1 MPPPTRAVNR
11 RGPRAAQLLLLLV
24 GLSAPVLTT
33 PATSG
38 ATSDALSLVADANSS
53 AWRTEWGGFYW
64 VRDMA
69 MVAANDVWVVGSNL
83 AHFDG
88 AVWRAVDRRDTDG
101 YYSAIDLFGSRDGWA
116 VGQGFTQR
124 LRDGLWEEPVSLPDA
139 VFYDIALTD
148 VDEGWAV
155 GYDRAAKR
163 PAMWRLLGGT
173 WSELPAPAIPAV
185 ALWMA
190 SAVDGWAVGADQLAH
205 YDGRVWTPV
214 VVPGVKGLRAVAGS
228 GPDDVW
234 AGGGSE
240 PAPGFF
246 GPGQS
251 QLLHFDG
258 RSWSLL
264 RDAAGPGIA
273 SIAVAKGRGY
283 ALGYEG
289 ELLALEA
296 GTWREPGVKVPA
308 DRFRWARDIALIP
321 GQDGALV
328 GVDDGKIY
336 RIPLDEQLQLVH
348 RAAEIRAIGFT
359 RPDEGWALG
368 PETQNP
374 VGIDPTWMPT
384 ALGWDGRTWSPL
396 APDHPLVGAVD
407 IGVLSAQDAWAVGPS
422 GLVVHFDG
430 RSWTRVAS
438 PTALDLYRVRV
449 VAPNVV
455 LALGKG
461 WKPFPGSLAISVLL
475 LFDGVSWR
483 ALGEWTGSLPSD
495 VHLADVDA
503 RGNSSI
509 WLLFG
514 NELRRY
520 DGSAWTALAIE
531 SPTSLAMT
539 GPESGWVGTLD
550 GRILRVEGDR
560 VTESLRLTGSSM
572 VTRLVLDKDGGAWA
586 TGWSGYLAHLDGTQ
600 WTVRRGPA
608 TLCNCAVPTALMG
621 LALLEVE
628 GLRQIW
634 AVGSEETILHST
646 VAEVLAQPPIV
657 PVNETAVPFTVMPN
671 DTATL
676 AVTPTA
682 ARTAPPR
689 SWPRLWL
696 PILLLAAMPEPPT
709 PLAGPTGGAATASAT
724 AASTAPAT
732 TPPVPTEPASAT
744 PQVEPSA
751 TALAPE
757 TPPRP
762 TSETPPASPI
772 PPDFAPFGLAQ
783 LEPELRLNG
792 SGSIVDSLAFWEA
805 PKAEDTLL
813 LVTAKGNQ
821 RVEVWRWPFVGAEQP
836 ALQHP
841 SFVAGSQVNGIVVDQ
856 DQDRVYVSVSRPSST
871 VAVFALPGLEPLGT
885 LVDGQVDL
893 RIEPN
898 LGLLTLPDGA
908 KRLYVSADDRDY
920 VFDPRDGSALGGFQT
935 GHAQETVLA
944 DDVDQVLYIPDETSR
959 RGVFAYHPDGA
970 PYERGGATSF
980 GGGGIFE
987 ADAEGIA
994 LYACHGPDG
1003 RDDGRGLLIVS
1014 DQKNDATDFEVFDR
1028 RSWTHL
1034 GRLQLDGVRRT
1045 DGIASTERPLPGH
1058 PAGLF
1063 AAANDDT
1070 EVAVVGWDRIQEAT
1084 GLRCSGGPPAEATR
1098 TESRGH

>member
-1 MPPPTRAVNR
+1 MKHRNADGVGQRT
-11 RGPRAAQLLLLLV
+11 PRAALLLLLM
-24 GLSAPVLTT
+24 GLSDLALTAPT
-33 PATSG
+33 TSG
-38 ATSDALSLVADANSS
+38 AASNATSLVADANSY
-53 AWRTEWGGFYW
+53 AWRTEWGGFYR

-69 MVAANDVWVVGSNL
+69 MVAANDVWMVGSNL

-155 GYDRAAKR
+155 GYDRAADR
-163 PAMWRLLGGT
+163 PAMWRLLGGA

-308 DRFRWARDIALIP
+308 DRFRWARAIALSP
-321 GQDGALV
+321 DGAGALV
-328 GVDDGKIY
+328 GIDDGKIY
-336 RIPLDEQLQLVH
+336 HLLPDEQLQSVH
-348 RAAEIRAIGFT
+348 RAAEINAIGFT

-368 PETQNP
+368 PATQKL
-374 VGIDPTWMPT
+374 VGFGPGWSPM
-384 ALGWDGRTWSPL
+384 ALGWDGRAWMPL
-396 APDHPLVGAVD
+396 AADHPLAGAVD

-422 GLVVHFDG
+422 GLMVHFDG
-430 RSWTRVAS
+430 RSWKRVAS
-438 PTALDLYRVRV
+438 PTYLDLYRVRA
-449 VAPNVV
+449 VAPNLV
-455 LALGKG
+455 LALGRG
-461 WKPFPGSLAISVLL
+461 WKLLPGSLASSILL
-475 LFDGVSWR
+475 LYDGVSWR
-483 ALGEWTGSLPSD
+483 VLGEWTGSLPGD

-503 RGNSSI
+503 RGSDNV

-520 DGSAWTALAIE
+520 DGSAWTTLAIE
-531 SPTSLAMT
+531 NPTSLAMT
-539 GPESGWVGTLD
+539 GPESGWVGTAN
-550 GRILRVEGDR
+550 GRILQIEGDKI
-560 VTESLRLTGSSM
+560 TEALQFTGAST
-572 VTRLVLDKDGGAWA
+572 VYRLVLDSDGGGWA
-586 TGWSGYLAHLDGTQ
+586 VGLSGTVAHLDGDQ

-621 LALLEVE
+621 LALLDVD

-634 AVGSEETILHST
+634 VVGTEETILHST
-646 VAEVLAQPPIV
+646 VAEVLAQPPI
-657 PVNETAVPFTVMPN
+657 PPFNETAVPFTVMPD
-671 DTATL
+671 DTASP
-676 AVTPTA
+676 ARTPTA
-682 ARTAPPR
+682 VRTRPPGSR
-689 SWPRLWL
+689 GIVWL
-696 PILLLAAMPEPPT
+696 PLLVLAAMPDPPT
-709 PLAGPTGGAATASAT
+709 PLAGPTGGTA
-724 AASTAPAT
+724 TAPAT
-732 TPPVPTEPASAT
+732 PTSPPTTPPSAT

-772 PPDFAPFGLAQ
+772 PPDFAPFGLAR

-885 LVDGQVDL
+885 LVDGRVDL

-980 GGGGIFE
+980 GGGGGIFE

-994 LYACHGPDG
+994 LYACHGPDR

-1014 DQKNDATDFEVFDR
+1014 DQKNEATDFEVFDR